1 MFFCVNE
8 KIRDLT
14 AFLYQRDRDYCIGDA
29 KDGRKAL
36 AQLLA
41 KPSFHWRCMGLP
53 ALRIVIWLRNAA
65 FETLR

>member
-1 MFFCVNE
+1 MTSSFPSYS
-8 KIRDLT
+8 LT
-14 AFLYQRDRDYCIGDA
+14 TLGLKKPGQVTGAA
-29 KDGRKAL
+29 KEGRKAL

>member
-1 MFFCVNE
+1 LQSSVRCR
-8 KIRDLT
+8 KWSRPG
-14 AFLYQRDRDYCIGDA
+14 AA
-29 KDGRKAL
+29 KEERKAL

-41 KPSFHWRCMGLP
+41 KPGFHWRCMGLP